1 MSRTNSTARRMT
13 LGVSMVSGA
22 AFAAAM
28 LSMGTAYADVTDA
41 PPGDQGYSILYGGDG
56 TDSGLAADQAADN
69 ESLDVQLYDQN
80 AGDAASFDQGA
91 ITFEQSAFDHP
102 LENLLYDIDPSAYSL
117 QTTDGITGTVNE
129 AGAYLVPEDAL
140 AYDFTSLD
148 YFLLTPTGLSDLLT
162 PVIDVLLG
170 SPPF

>member
-1 MSRTNSTARRMT
+1 MSRKHSTA
-13 LGVSMVSGA
+13 LGIGAAMSGA
-22 AFAAAM
+22 AVAAFIG
-28 LSMGTAYADVTDA
+28 MGTAHADVA

-80 AGDAASFDQGA
+80 PGDAASFDQGA

-102 LENLLYDIDPSAYSL
+102 LEDLIYAIDPSAYSL
-117 QTTDGITGTVNE
+117 QATDGITGTINA
-129 AGAYLVPEDAL
+129 AGDYLVPEDSL
-140 AYDFTSLD
+140 AYLGTSLD

-162 PVIDVLLG
+162 PVIEVLLG